1 MSILTTVQTV
11 VETKPRRV
19 VGGGASS
26 GGLVLNSG
34 NFVVILIILLL
45 LLAGS
50 LAALTFMTFRYK
62 KILEKERAPPATP
75 KMIIVDSK
83 CETKG
88 TVSSN

>member
-1 MSILTTVQTV
+1 MCSGT
-11 VETKPRRV
+11 
-19 VGGGASS
+19 GG

-62 KILEKERAPPATP
+62 KILERQNEKPSVITKLVSVA
-75 KMIIVDSK
+75 DK
-83 CETKG
+83 CEKKG
-88 TVSSN
+88 KLCPI